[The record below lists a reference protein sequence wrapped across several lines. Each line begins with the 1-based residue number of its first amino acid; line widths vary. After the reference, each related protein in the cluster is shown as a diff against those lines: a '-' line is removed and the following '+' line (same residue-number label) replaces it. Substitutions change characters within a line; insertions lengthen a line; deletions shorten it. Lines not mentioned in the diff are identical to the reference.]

1 MNEIL
6 NHYQLNYLLKEL
18 LFNTFSFIKNNTSN
32 KNNTKIL
39 ILTLNNKDYKK
50 EKELYEKY
58 LKYINSKIDKN
69 LDTR

>member
-6 NHYQLNYLLKEL
+6 NHYQLNNLLKLL

>member
-6 NHYQLNYLLKEL
+6 NHYQLNHLLKEL

-32 KNNTKIL
+32 KNNPKIL

>member
-39 ILTLNNKDYKK
+39 TLTLNNKDYKK